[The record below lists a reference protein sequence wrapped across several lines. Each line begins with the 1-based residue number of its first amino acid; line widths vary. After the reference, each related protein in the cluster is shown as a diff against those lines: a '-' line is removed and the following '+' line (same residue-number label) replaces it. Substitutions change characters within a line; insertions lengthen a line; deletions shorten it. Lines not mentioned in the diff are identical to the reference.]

1 MNRYFIPKPEDK
13 KDYIIFDPSIGV
25 SSWKIKAKFL
35 RPDSLSIDVGCYN
48 EIFNKEQL
56 AYFLECFDHFDKEE
70 VERVTLTENSSQIV
84 SNYKRVPG
92 IFINELGE
100 EYYKIGKNL
109 KKVSDYTLS
118 KHFLKYN
125 KYFSKSLLGEITF
138 LPKQLRLND
147 EDIYN
152 IKYITKTL
160 MDFLD
165 NPEKYKI
172 PD

>member
-1 MNRYFIPKPEDK
+1 MNRYFIPKSEDK
-13 KDYIIFDPSIGV
+13 KDYIIFDPSIEV
-25 SSWKIKAKFL
+25 IHSKIKAKFL
-35 RPDSLSIDVGCYN
+35 RPDSLRIDVGCYN
-48 EIFNKEQL
+48 ETFNKKQL
-56 AYFLECFDHFDKEE
+56 AYFLECFNHFDQEK

-84 SNYKRVPG
+84 LNYKRVPG

-100 EYYKIGKNL
+100 EYYKIGRTF

-118 KHFLKYN
+118 THSLKYN
-125 KYFSKSLLGEITF
+125 KYFSKSSFGQITF
-138 LPKQLRLND
+138 LPRQLRLND

-152 IKYITKTL
+152 IKCITKTL